1 MTTIEQIIKSEA
13 NPFDPATFKPG
24 NFWQYQ
30 QDLAL
35 NVNSIHQEVLA
46 DIEALLNRVAKDH
59 HTRTVI
65 LCGESGSGKSHLLSR
80 IRRTLNS
87 KAFFSYID
95 PWNDNDFIW
104 RHILRQSIDSLINVP
119 DGQQDSQL
127 LLWLKSLSVFKKRSF
142 INWIQSD
149 RQVFIRSLREAYP
162 SGIYNA
168 NEFFGVLYD
177 LLNPKLRHLAY
188 DWLRGDSLCEDDL
201 KALHVRNAIANEDAA
216 KNILANF
223 GRISAETQPIVLC
236 FDNLDDVPR
245 LPGGLLDLQ
254 ALFSVNSTVHNEHLK
269 NFLVI
274 ISFVKDTW
282 KRNKIHVQPADI
294 ARLDAEITL
303 KPITLAQAEAIWKFQ
318 LAPLHQQAS
327 TKPASSIYPLSRQA
341 LEEAFPGGKTLPR
354 NTLILGGELFQ
365 KYKQEIGGE
374 LFQKY
379 KQEKS
384 KISPPKDIL
393 LAHFNLLWL
402 EEFNKSEEKITR
414 IRQFSSTD
422 LIGMLQKALSALPVT
437 AIQPKLLPSRT
448 YSAFSLSYQPS
459 GKPGRVGVVWTEE
472 PNMTTFCYV
481 MRDCSEVVQKN
492 LCDTLYLIRA
502 EGVGRHG
509 TQGNKI
515 YTGIFTNSKHHRIE
529 PDLTSVHY
537 LATYQSLARAAAAGD
552 LVVGNKILTMQEL
565 EDLICKSEIL
575 RECTLLQKLGIFPV
589 KPVVVEKEL
598 LKKVKELLL
607 NIVEINQ
614 FLGRKTLIDNGK
626 KQFAQVTDSQVEEL
640 IQELCQENKIQIL
653 DPKAKPAAQLIYFV
667 PQVVGVTR

>member
-1 MTTIEQIIKSEA
+1 MASIEQIIKSEA

-80 IRRTLNS
+80 IKRTLNS

-104 RHILRQSIDSLINVP
+104 RHILRQSVDSLIKVP
-119 DGQQDSQL
+119 DGQQESQL

-162 SGIYNA
+162 SDIYNA

-177 LLNPKLRHLAY
+177 LLNPELRHLAY
-188 DWLRGDSLCEDDL
+188 DWLRGDSLREDDL
-201 KALHVRNAIANEDAA
+201 KALQVRNAIANEDAA

-236 FDNLDDVPR
+236 FDNLDSIPP
-245 LPGGLLDLQ
+245 LPDGSLDLQ
-254 ALFSVNSTVHNEHLK
+254 PLFSVNSTIRNEHLK

-274 ISFVKDTW
+274 LSFVTNTW
-282 KRNKIHVQPADI
+282 NRNKNRIQPADLAKI
-294 ARLDAEITL
+294 DVKLSL
-303 KPITLAQAEAIWKFQ
+303 KPITIDQAEAIWKFK

-327 TKPASSIYPLSRQA
+327 TKLASLIYPLSRQA
-341 LEEAFPGGKTLPR
+341 LEETFPGGKTLPR
-354 NTLILGGELFQ
+354 NTLILGCELFQ
-365 KYKQEIGGE
+365 KYKQEIG
-374 LFQKY
+374 
-379 KQEKS
+379 
-384 KISPPKDIL
+384 KIYPIPPDDIL
-393 LAHFNLLWL
+393 LAHFKLLWL
-402 EEFNKSEEKITR
+402 EESNKLEEKITR
-414 IRQFSSTD
+414 IRQFSATD

-437 AIQPKLLPSRT
+437 AIQPKLLPSKT

-459 GKPGRVGVVWTEE
+459 GKPGRIGVVWTEE
-472 PNMTTFCYV
+472 SNMTTFCYV
-481 MRDCSEVVQKN
+481 MKDCSEVVQKN
-492 LCDTLYLIRA
+492 LCETLYLIRA
-502 EGVGRHG
+502 ESVGRHG
-509 TQGNKI
+509 TKGNKT
-515 YTGIFTNSKHHRIE
+515 YTDVFTNSKHRRIE
-529 PDLTSVHY
+529 PDLSSVCY
-537 LATYQSLARAAAAGD
+537 LATYQSLARAASAGD
-552 LVVGNKILTMQEL
+552 LVVGNKIISLQEL

-575 RECTLLQKLGIFPV
+575 HECTLLQKLGIFPV
-589 KPVVVEKEL
+589 KPIVGEKEL
-598 LKKVKELLL
+598 IKKVKELLL

-614 FLGRKTLIDNGK
+614 FLGRQTLIVNAK

-640 IQELCQENKIQIL
+640 IQQLCQENKIQIL
-653 DPKAKPAAQLIYFV
+653 DDKASPAAQLICFV
-667 PQVVGVTR
+667 PQAVGVKK

>member
-1 MTTIEQIIKSEA
+1 MASIEQIIKSEA
-13 NPFDPATFKPG
+13 NPFDRATFKPG
-24 NFWQYQ
+24 NFWQCQ

-35 NVNSIHQEVLA
+35 NVNSIHQEALA
-46 DIEALLNRVAKDH
+46 EIEAFLNQVAKDH
-59 HTRTVI
+59 RTRTVI

-80 IRRTLNS
+80 IKRTLNS
-87 KAFFSYID
+87 KAFFSYIG

-104 RHILRQSIDSLINVP
+104 RHILRQSVDSLIKVP
-119 DGQQDSQL
+119 DGQQESQL

-177 LLNPKLRHLAY
+177 LLNPELRHLAY

-201 KALHVRNAIANEDAA
+201 IALRVKNAIANEDTA
-216 KNILANF
+216 KNVLANF

-236 FDNLDDVPR
+236 FDNLDDIPHF
-245 LPGGLLDLQ
+245 PDGSLDLQ
-254 ALFSVNSTVHNEHLK
+254 ALFSVNSTIHNEHLK
-269 NFLVI
+269 NFLIV

-282 KRNKIHVQPADI
+282 KRNKTRVQPADL
-294 ARLDAEITL
+294 ARVDAEITL
-303 KPITLAQAEAIWKFQ
+303 KSITLDQAEAIWKFK
-318 LAPLHQQAS
+318 LAPLHQQVDV
-327 TKPASSIYPLSRQA
+327 KPASPIYPLHRQA

-354 NTLILGGELFQ
+354 KALLLGRELFQ
-365 KYKQEIGGE
+365 KYKQEIGNFPQIE
-374 LFQKY
+374 
-379 KQEKS
+379 
-384 KISPPKDIL
+384 PDDIL
-393 LAHFNLLWL
+393 LAHFKLLWL
-402 EEFNKSEEKITR
+402 EEFNKLEEKNTR
-414 IRQFSSTD
+414 IRQVAATD

-437 AIQPKLLPSRT
+437 AIQPKLLPSKT

-481 MRDCSEVVQKN
+481 MKDCREVVQKK

-502 EGVGRHG
+502 EGVGKQG
-509 TQGNKI
+509 TKGNNI
-515 YTGIFTNSKHHRIE
+515 YTSIFTNSKHHRIE

-552 LVVGNKILTMQEL
+552 LVVGNKIITLQEL

-589 KPVVVEKEL
+589 KPIVVEKEL

-607 NIVEINQ
+607 NLVEINQ
-614 FLGRKTLIDNGK
+614 FLGRQTLIDNAK

-640 IQELCQENKIQIL
+640 IIELCQENKIQIL
-653 DPKAKPAAQLIYFV
+653 DPKAKPAAQLICFV
-667 PQVVGVTR
+667 PQVVGVTK